1 MEYVPPTFEPPYRV
15 LLFAAAA
22 RAWYGAP
29 DDAARGRML
38 TRMQQF
44 FDGWEER
51 GARLLASFD
60 DDYFAF
66 GQPSSLDYSI
76 YVLYEVDSLDLVAER
91 IQSAREEIDGLRLD
105 SCFRVECRIGRPLFL
120 LER

>member
-1 MEYVPPTFEPPYRV
+1 MEYVPPTFEPPHRV

-22 RAWYGAP
+22 REWYRAP
-29 DDAARGRML
+29 DEAARRRML
-38 TRMQQF
+38 ERMRRF
-44 FDGWEER
+44 FEGWEAG

-76 YVLYEVDSLDLVAER
+76 YVLYEVDSLDLVVER

-105 SCFRVECRIGRPLFL
+105 SCFRVECRVGRPLFL
-120 LER
+120 LDR

>member
-1 MEYVPPTFEPPYRV
+1 V
-15 LLFAAAA
+15 LAAAA
-22 RAWYGAP
+22 RNWYTAP
-29 DDAARGRML
+29 DQAARERML
-38 TRMQQF
+38 VRMRRF
-44 FDGWEER
+44 FDGWEEG

-76 YVLYEVDSLDLVAER
+76 YVLYEVDSLDLVAGR

-120 LER
+120 VAR